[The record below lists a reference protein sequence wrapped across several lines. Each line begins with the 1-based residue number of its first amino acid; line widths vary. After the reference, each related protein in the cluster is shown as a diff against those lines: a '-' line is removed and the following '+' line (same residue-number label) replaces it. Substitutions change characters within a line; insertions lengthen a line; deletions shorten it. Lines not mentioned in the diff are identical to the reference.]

1 MARDPQ
7 ADLLI
12 LALPDLRRVS
22 LLAGFSLLLFLIT
35 AATYGSLGVVLPGM
49 IRELGW
55 SFEQAFLGF
64 SVLGLF
70 TGASSW
76 LPAILIRRIGVR
88 ATLLLGSAILGLGLL
103 GFAGS
108 ASIARYYAGAALCG
122 IGFQMAA
129 LIPGTH
135 VLSALYRR
143 RALPFGIYFT
153 FGSLGGV
160 AGPWMA
166 LAVLNGADNDWRLY
180 WLVLAGL
187 AVVIGGLCAALVGGS
202 KWLAEAAHDVD
213 AEVEAEARETLA
225 GARVYRTAHEWSVKA
240 ALRTP
245 QFYVLVAAYFTH
257 LLAGVTVAS
266 VSVSHI
272 GEVGVAAGLSAAAAA
287 AIGAKMLSLES
298 LMQTAARL
306 GGGFIGDRID
316 PKWLLVGAQGMLVIG
331 LLALASAT
339 STPLMLLYA
348 IGTGVGFGLTVLAV
362 TVLLLNYYGRRNNLE
377 LFSLTCLVGAVSA
390 AGPFIAGAMR
400 DRLGGFAP
408 TFQLFAAVIAVVF
421 VAALFMRP
429 PAAPEDE
436 CGGPD
441 GAGRG

>member
-7 ADLLI
+7 ADVLN
-12 LALPDLRRVS
+12 LASTDLRRIS

-35 AATYGSLGVVLPGM
+35 ASTYGSLGVVLPAM
-49 IRELGW
+49 IGELGW

-76 LPAILIRRIGVR
+76 LPAILIRKIGVR
-88 ATLLLGSAILGLGLL
+88 GTLLLGSAVLGAGLL
-103 GFAGS
+103 GLAGS
-108 ASIARYYAGAALCG
+108 ESIVRYYVGAALCG

-135 VLSALYRR
+135 VLSALYRK

-166 LAVLNGADNDWRLY
+166 LAIMGGTDNNWRIY
-180 WLVLAGL
+180 WLAQAVLACIVG
-187 AVVIGGLCAALVGGS
+187 VVCAAMVGGS
-202 KWLAEAAHDVD
+202 KWLAQAAHDVD
-213 AEVEAEARETLA
+213 VEVEQEAREAPA
-225 GARVYRTAHEWSVKA
+225 GARVYRTSHEWPVKA

-257 LLAGVTVAS
+257 LLTGVTVAS

-272 GEVGVAAGLSAAAAA
+272 GEIGVAAGMAAAAAA

-298 LMQTAARL
+298 LMQTMARL

-316 PKWLLVGAQGMLVIG
+316 PKWLLVGAQAMLVAG

-339 STPLMLLYA
+339 TVPLMLIYA
-348 IGTGVGFGLTVLAV
+348 VGTGVGFGLTVLAV
-362 TVLLLNYYGRRNNLE
+362 TVLLLNYYGRRSNLE

-400 DRLGGFAP
+400 DRVGGFAP
-408 TFQLFAAVIAVVF
+408 TFQLFAAVIALVF

-429 PAAPEDE
+429 PVPPADMVDV
-436 CGGPD
+436 PD
-441 GAGRG
+441 

>member
-7 ADLLI
+7 ADVLI
-12 LALPDLRRVS
+12 LASTDLRRIS

-35 AATYGSLGVVLPGM
+35 ASTYGSLGVVLPAM
-49 IRELGW
+49 IGELGW
-55 SFEQAFLGF
+55 SFEKAFLGF
-64 SVLGLF
+64 SVLGVF

-88 ATLLLGSAILGLGLL
+88 GTLLLGSAVLGAGLL

-108 ASIARYYAGAALCG
+108 ESIARYYVGAALCG

-135 VLSALYRR
+135 VLSALYRK

-166 LAVLNGADNDWRLY
+166 LMIMGATDDNWRIYWMVQAVLAC
-180 WLVLAGL
+180 
-187 AVVIGGLCAALVGGS
+187 VVGVICAALVGGS
-202 KWLAEAAHDVD
+202 KWLAQAAHEVDV
-213 AEVEAEARETLA
+213 EVEQAARA
-225 GARVYRTAHEWSVKA
+225 APADARVYRTAREWTVRA

-257 LLAGVTVAS
+257 LLTGVTVAS

-272 GEVGVAAGLSAAAAA
+272 AEIGVATGMAAAAAA

-298 LMQTAARL
+298 LMQTLARL

-316 PKWLLVGAQGMLVIG
+316 PKWLLVGAQAMLVAG
-331 LLALASAT
+331 LVALGAAT
-339 STPLMLLYA
+339 TLPMMLLYA
-348 IGTGVGFGLTVLAV
+348 VGTGVGFGLTVLAV
-362 TVLLLNYYGRRNNLE
+362 TVLLLNYYGRRSNLE

-400 DRLGGFAP
+400 DRLGSFTP

-429 PAAPEDE
+429 PTPPADMIDVAE
-436 CGGPD
+436 
-441 GAGRG
+441 